1 MMDSWTDIAVRLVEL
16 VKDDEELHDAVV
28 RAINAS
34 ALRQEAQA
42 AHMAQL
48 AAYKKM
54 QVERAT
60 KNSNRA

>member
-1 MMDSWTDIAVRLVEL
+1 MDSWNDIAARLVEL

-42 AHMAQL
+42 AHIAQL

-54 QVERAT
+54 QVERAS
-60 KNSNRA
+60 KNGTRA